1 MYISA
6 IQARTVHIL
15 RVFISEMF
23 IYNNKTFSIFSIESS
38 QFLFI
43 LIRNIV
49 KLQINFKITNI
60 MYVELSVR
68 ATSLLLFDSLNLFLI
83 VKPQTQC
90 ERLAITIEITRF
102 QPIRIRV
109 FPCIWFLIDW
119 NRVIP
124 IAIAIPSY
132 YIWGLRVLTQQNRN
146 RSLEMSTIHSG
157 SQSSATCS
165 IFMHN
170 AHLKKWLLSQNNFFL
185 NYFKD

>member
-1 MYISA
+1 M
-6 IQARTVHIL
+6 
-15 RVFISEMF
+15 
-23 IYNNKTFSIFSIESS
+23 
-38 QFLFI
+38 
-43 LIRNIV
+43 

-68 ATSLLLFDSLNLFLI
+68 ATSLLLFDSFNLFLI

-102 QPIRIRV
+102 QPIRICI

-132 YIWGLRVLTQQNRN
+132 YVWGLRVLTQQNRN
-146 RSLEMSTIHSG
+146 RSFEMSTITPVVSPPLPAPF
-157 SQSSATCS
+157 SCTTRVSKNDYYLKI
-165 IFMHN
+165 IFF
-170 AHLKKWLLSQNNFFL
+170 KLL
-185 NYFKD
+185 